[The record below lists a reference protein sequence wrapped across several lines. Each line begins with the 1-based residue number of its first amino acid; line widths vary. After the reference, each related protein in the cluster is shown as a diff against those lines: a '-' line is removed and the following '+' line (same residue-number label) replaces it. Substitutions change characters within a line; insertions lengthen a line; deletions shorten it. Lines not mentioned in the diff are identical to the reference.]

1 MDQVDVTACERCP
14 ALVECRS
21 RIVNG
26 DGPRDADLCLV
37 GEAPGAQE
45 DQEGRP
51 FVGRSGSVLD
61 EVLDEVG
68 PGREAVRIVNCVRC
82 RPPENRDP
90 ASDELDNC
98 RAYLERELAAVDP
111 SVVVTLGKVPAEH
124 LLGESVAVTT
134 AAGEVREA
142 RVGDRS
148 YRVVVSVHPAATL
161 YDGTQREP
169 FEAALA
175 TAADLAGVTD
185 DTDGDGQS
193 RLGEF

>member
-14 ALVECRS
+14 ALVDCRS

-26 DGPRDADLCLV
+26 DGPLDADLCLV
-37 GEAPGAQE
+37 GEAPGARE
-45 DQEGRP
+45 DEAGRP

-61 EVLDEVG
+61 EVLREVG

-90 ASDELDNC
+90 SAGELANC
-98 RAYLERELAAVDP
+98 RSYLERELAAVDP
-111 SVVVTLGKVPAEH
+111 AVVVTLGKVPAKH
-124 LLGESVAVTT
+124 LLGESVAVTK